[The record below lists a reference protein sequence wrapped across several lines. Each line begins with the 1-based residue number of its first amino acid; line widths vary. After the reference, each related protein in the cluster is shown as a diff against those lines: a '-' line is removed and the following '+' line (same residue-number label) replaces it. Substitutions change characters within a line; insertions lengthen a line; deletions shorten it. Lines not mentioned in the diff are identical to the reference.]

1 VDGKQANLGHQW
13 GAQVMLDI
21 SIGIG
26 ILSIDIACVSV
37 SAFVLPTAPA
47 RIAVRISL

>member
-1 VDGKQANLGHQW
+1 
-13 GAQVMLDI
+13 MLDI

-26 ILSIDIACVSV
+26 ILSIDISQCVLV
-37 SAFVLPTAPA
+37 AAFVLPTAPA